1 MRRLDSCP
9 FLSESEPILAGQP
22 LNSDAVQEELEVNRS
37 QQECPNLTCDVREC
51 VVAKLA
57 ETVLDLYVFH
67 EIAALISD
75 SIKERNTCGEYSQ
88 ISDAESFAT
97 LLTQHLREFN
107 QDRHLRVEWH
117 EKSLEEADEG
127 ERLDDES
134 DFRERTRLGNNC
146 IRKLQRLP
154 GNVGYMNLVGFVPP
168 DWGAETLVAAMAFL
182 ANTSALI
189 IDLRECRGGHVRMV
203 PFLCSYF
210 FDEPTHLSDFYWRPD
225 DETTQSWTMPHVPGR
240 RLSDTPLYVL
250 TSEETFSA
258 GEDFAYTLQS
268 LKRARVVGAATRGG
282 AHPGD
287 FHTLDTHFNVFI
299 PSGRPINPVTGT
311 NWEGTGVIPDVKR
324 LREKAL
330 ETAYALALQDVIDG
344 GTAASRNTHACVIDE
359 AKRALAEQNGRI
371 E

>member
-1 MRRLDSCP
+1 MS
-9 FLSESEPILAGQP
+9 
-22 LNSDAVQEELEVNRS
+22 RS
-37 QQECPNLTCDVREC
+37 QQENPNLTHDVRGR
-51 VVAKLA
+51 VVTRL
-57 ETVLDLYVFH
+57 TMTIQDLYVFPD
-67 EIAALISD
+67 IADLISK
-75 SIKERNTCGEYSQ
+75 SIAERNARDEYSQ
-88 ISDAESFAT
+88 MNDAESFAT

-107 QDRHLRVEWH
+107 QDQHLKVEWH
-117 EKSLEEADEG
+117 EEALKEDDEADEDD
-127 ERLDDES
+127 RPDDES

-146 IRKLQRLP
+146 IRKLERLP
-154 GNVGYMNLVGFVPP
+154 GNIGHMNLVGFVPP
-168 DWGAETLVAAMAFL
+168 DWGAETLIAAMAFL

-240 RLSDTPLYVL
+240 RLPDTPLYIL

-268 LKRARVVGAATRGG
+268 LKRARIVGATTRGG

-287 FHTLDTHFNVFI
+287 FHTLEAHFKVFI

-311 NWEGTGVIPDVKR
+311 NWEGTGVIPDVKTP
-324 LREKAL
+324 REEAL
-330 ETAYALALQDVIDG
+330 ETAYALALQDVINVG
-344 GTAASRNTHACVIDE
+344 NAASRDTHACVIDE
-359 AKRALAEQNGRI
+359 AKRALAKQNG
-371 E
+371 EN